1 MKFVSFIII
10 SPFKNV
16 GEFGTR
22 LKVDFAVGS
31 SVLLKGHP
39 CEDAGLC

>member
-1 MKFVSFIII
+1 MKSVSFIIM

-16 GEFGTR
+16 GEFGTGF
-22 LKVDFAVGS
+22 KVDLAVGFP
-31 SVLLKGHP
+31 VLSKGHP